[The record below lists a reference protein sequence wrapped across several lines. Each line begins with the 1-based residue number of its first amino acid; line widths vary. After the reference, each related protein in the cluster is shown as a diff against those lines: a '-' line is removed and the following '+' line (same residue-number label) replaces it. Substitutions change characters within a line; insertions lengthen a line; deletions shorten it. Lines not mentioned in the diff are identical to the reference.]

1 MDVIVTEF
9 HYENDL
15 SGGSLIVR
23 ESRAIADLLLQG
35 ADVGQWEHQLYI
47 ENILQKRSPASIKR
61 NVSTIRKRLERLNPD
76 FWQLLHDGDDE
87 LAKQIALCGV
97 LERNPL
103 LVEFMETVVKDA
115 YVARSL
121 QLENYYW
128 TDFLNERAQRDR
140 NIATWKDSS
149 KKKMG
154 QVAFRI
160 LTEAGYIKSAQSLEL
175 QHVMLRPEII
185 QLLELNNKQRI
196 KACMQMTS

>member
-1 MDVIVTEF
+1 MTEF

-15 SGGSLIVR
+15 SGGSLMVR
-23 ESRAIADLLLQG
+23 ESRAIADLLLQE
-35 ADVGQWEHQLYI
+35 ANAEQWQHQLYV
-47 ENILQKRSPASIKR
+47 ENILQKRSPATIKR
-61 NVSTIRKRLERLNPD
+61 NVSTIHKRLERLNRD
-76 FWQLLHDGDDE
+76 FWVLLRDGDDE
-87 LAKQIALCGV
+87 LAKQTALCGV

-121 QLENYYW
+121 KLETYYW
-128 TDFLNERAQRDR
+128 TDFLNERTQRDS

-154 QVAFRI
+154 QVVIRI
-160 LTEAGYIKSAQSLEL
+160 LTEAGYVKSAQSLEF

-185 QLLELNNKQRI
+185 QILELHNKQRI
-196 KACMQMTS
+196 KTCMQISL

>member
-1 MDVIVTEF
+1 M
-9 HYENDL
+9 
-15 SGGSLIVR
+15 
-23 ESRAIADLLLQG
+23 
-35 ADVGQWEHQLYI
+35 
-47 ENILQKRSPASIKR
+47 QKRSPASIKR

>member
-9 HYENDL
+9 HYEKDL
-15 SGGSLIVR
+15 SGGSLMVR